1 FFTNLRVESQI
12 ISKIAVKSTPRNSPN
27 LKLCHELTIQIGA
40 KSQKMWGLSQNSA
53 VFCARSLTLASHPV
67 DLPLRDEFCLA
78 YRWQTV

>member
-1 FFTNLRVESQI
+1 
-12 ISKIAVKSTPRNSPN
+12 PRNSPN
-27 LKLCHELTIQIGA
+27 LKLYHELTIQIGA

>member
-1 FFTNLRVESQI
+1 M
-12 ISKIAVKSTPRNSPN
+12 
-27 LKLCHELTIQIGA
+27 LTIQIGS

-53 VFCARSLTLASHPV
+53 VFCARLLTLASHPV

>member
-1 FFTNLRVESQI
+1 M
-12 ISKIAVKSTPRNSPN
+12 
-27 LKLCHELTIQIGA
+27 LTIKIGA
-40 KSQKMWGLSQNSA
+40 KLQKMWGLSQNSA